1 MDLEELST
9 NLDKTIWEKC
19 LKNREK
25 LANIF
30 AEQTTITDIFNIK
43 YCSRNII
50 NTTASDLDWSERK
63 ENRKRFYQKQHQ
75 LSAISRAE
83 KGKSNIKDLEPIL
96 KELNLN
102 NTEGTN
108 EDSGYLSITNSS
120 QSTSYSSQ
128 NSSMFKDYSRDVTVN
143 QSKVENDV
151 MTDYFEL
158 APIGEGGTIL
168 LVTKKKYKC
177 HLCRKVCDSEARL
190 SRHITNK

>member
-30 AEQTTITDIFNIK
+30 AEQTTITDIFAIK
-43 YCSRNII
+43 YCARNII

-63 ENRKRFYQKQHQ
+63 EKRRRFYQQQQQ

-102 NTEGTN
+102 NTIGTN

-128 NSSMFKDYSRDVTVN
+128 NTSMFNDYSKNATVKEPKN
-143 QSKVENDV
+143 ENDV

-158 APIGEGGTIL
+158 VPIGEGGGIL
-168 LVTKKKYKC
+168 RITKKKYKC
-177 HLCRKVCDSEARL
+177 HLCRKVCDSEGRL
-190 SRHITNK
+190 RRHITHK